1 MNAHYT
7 TPTAARIAAFFAAA
21 ITSAVVL
28 GSTVAGMQ
36 PREDLNASLIA
47 VQRTTAGSTVV
58 R

>member
-1 MNAHYT
+1 MNAHYA
-7 TPTAARIAAFFAAA
+7 TPATARVVAFFAAA

-47 VQRTTAGSTVV
+47 QQRTAATSTTV